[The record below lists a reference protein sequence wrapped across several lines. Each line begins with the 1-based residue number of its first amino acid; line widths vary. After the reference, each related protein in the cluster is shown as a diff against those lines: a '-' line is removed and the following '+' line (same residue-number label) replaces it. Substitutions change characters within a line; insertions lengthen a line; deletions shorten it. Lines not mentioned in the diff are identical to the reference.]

1 MEASLAPAQQPA
13 RLVRKSAF
21 GRTQLFL
28 PSMTTLIREI
38 KCMGD
43 IQRYE
48 DSNVFHTLPPLDG
61 TKPVSCWHC
70 CEPVKHMIPLPRLY
84 DPDEKV
90 YHVYGAT
97 CSPGCA
103 KAYILEHTTFD
114 RGQHL
119 DVLIKMLRELYGVHD
134 HVFETPPRA
143 ALSRFG
149 GPFDPSTIPTVEC
162 RLVQPP
168 FVSYCMIAQERAQ
181 MELEASPSSSS
192 DPSSVVPT
200 PAAPMD
206 TSRVEEAD
214 VFETPFPDAEW
225 QSWLPSPSQPDAAP
239 SSSAPPP
246 PKKQK
251 ANSKK
256 PPPASKK
263 RPAPDNSLLRFAKK
277 PDSATPPPPLP
288 S

>member
-1 MEASLAPAQQPA
+1 MEASLAPAQQPT

-119 DVLIKMLRELYGVHD
+119 DVLIKMLRDLYGVHD

-149 GPFDPSTIPTVEC
+149 GPFDPSTVPTVEC

-181 MELEASPSSSS
+181 MELETSSVPSSAA
-192 DPSSVVPT
+192 PT
-200 PAAPMD
+200 SAVPMD
-206 TSRVEEAD
+206 TSRAEEAD

-225 QSWLPSPSQPDAAP
+225 QSWLPADPSPSQPAP
-239 SSSAPPP
+239 STTSSSLSTARPPA
-246 PKKQK
+246 KKQTLP
-251 ANSKK
+251 KK

-277 PDSATPPPPLP
+277 PEDP
-288 S
+288 SSSS

>member
-1 MEASLAPAQQPA
+1 
-13 RLVRKSAF
+13 
-21 GRTQLFL
+21 
-28 PSMTTLIREI
+28 MTTLIREI

-119 DVLIKMLRELYGVHD
+119 DVLIKMLRDLYGVHD

-149 GPFDPSTIPTVEC
+149 GPFDPSTVPTVEC

-181 MELEASPSSSS
+181 MELETSSVPSSAA
-192 DPSSVVPT
+192 PT
-200 PAAPMD
+200 SAVPMD
-206 TSRVEEAD
+206 TSRAEEAD

-225 QSWLPSPSQPDAAP
+225 QSWLPADPSPSQPAP
-239 SSSAPPP
+239 STTSSSLSTARPPA
-246 PKKQK
+246 KKQTLP
-251 ANSKK
+251 KK

-277 PDSATPPPPLP
+277 PEDP
-288 S
+288 SSSS